1 MTRDGRVI
9 SRLRRDLGDEL
20 AAHKCLQKGYWRV
33 SIKAE
38 GGGRVT
44 LHVHR
49 LVGKVF
55 LPNPDGLPEIDHVDG
70 NKDNNCEANLEWVSH
85 AENLRR
91 ARARIGNWSACLRN
105 GSTSKAIVETCE
117 ETGKQTWWP
126 SAAEFS
132 RVHGGGHNLCPNVS
146 TALHSQ
152 VGQVAYGSTWR
163 FAKREDRP
171 KIMRATD
178 DRVKAAASTN
188 LPPVNPLAVPM
199 TMVEL
204 VEFDER
210 QMEKCGV
217 KKILDPL
224 RDVDS
229 VPSVDHAEG

>member
-1 MTRDGRVI
+1 MDAGGRVLI
-9 SRLRRDLGDEL
+9 ASR
-20 AAHKCLQKGYWRV
+20 AKSNGYWRV
-33 SIKAE
+33 SLRAE

-49 LVGKVF
+49 LVGKAFVA
-55 LPNPDGLPEIDHVDG
+55 NPDGLPEIDHRNGD
-70 NKDNNCEANLEWVSH
+70 KDVNRDTNLEWVTH
-85 AENLRR
+85 AENMRR
-91 ARARIGNWSACLRN
+91 ARARLGNWGACLRN
-105 GSTSKAIVETCE
+105 GPQSKPVVETDV

-132 RVHGGGHNLCPNVS
+132 RVHGGGYNLCPNVS

-163 FAKREDRP
+163 FAKRKDRP

-229 VPSVDHAEG
+229 IASVDHAEG